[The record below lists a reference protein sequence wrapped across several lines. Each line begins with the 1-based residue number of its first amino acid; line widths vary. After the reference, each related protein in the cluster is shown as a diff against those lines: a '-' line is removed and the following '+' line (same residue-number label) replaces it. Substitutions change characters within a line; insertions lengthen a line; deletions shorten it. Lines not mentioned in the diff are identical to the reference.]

1 MEKFS
6 DNEKS
11 VKLFSFFLQSIRT
24 EILQLS
30 AHVLVKDNRSGTLHR
45 LSVSWAYN
53 NNIKLCHY
61 SLTVTLW

>member
-1 MEKFS
+1 MIQ
-6 DNEKS
+6 
-11 VKLFSFFLQSIRT
+11 FFLQSIRT